1 MFVVVGLAFL
11 LIEHFFESFIFLI
24 EFVHLLIEFDDFVS
38 EKVSFFFKVEHFFVG
53 SFFHNFVIEFFSEVF

>member
-24 EFVHLLIEFDDFVS
+24 EFVHLLIEFNDFVS
-38 EKVSFFFKVEHFFVG
+38 EKVSLFFEVEHFLVG
-53 SFFHNFVIEFFSEVF
+53 SFFHDFVIEFFSEVF

>member
-38 EKVSFFFKVEHFFVG
+38 EKVSLFFKVEHFLVG